1 MFYQVRIGVTG
12 ITSWFETNL
21 PRDQVLERWLCPFL
35 AKEPTL
41 IGDVLYNMS
50 TFGSLKV
57 FRTEKVIDSDWPVSK
72 KELSNKSPELQ
83 QYEYSVEL
91 QRQLSAQADDVTAEM
106 TREALVLLES
116 GKWKDRVRLSLEK
129 DKGKFCFFICPFEN
143 EEVNHNYKFVIGPVV
158 RQHGF
163 DIKRVDEVSHTKT
176 ITEIIL
182 ASIAR
187 ARFIVADLTDTR
199 PNCYYELGYA
209 HALGKPVILL
219 AKEGTER
226 HFDISTYQWNYW
238 RSYEDLQP
246 LFEQSV
252 SAVLADLGLLQ
263 SGVHGAAQLRRSA
276 NKI

>member
-21 PRDQVLERWLCPFL
+21 PRDQVLEGWLCPFL
-35 AKEPTL
+35 AKEPVL
-41 IGDVLYNMS
+41 IGGALYNMS

-57 FRTEKVIDSDWPVSK
+57 FSTKQVIDSEWPIK
-72 KELSNKSPELQ
+72 KADFHDKDGSLQHYKYDAELRK
-83 QYEYSVEL
+83 
-91 QRQLSAQADDVTAEM
+91 QLDVQAEDVTTEM

-116 GKWKDRVRLSLEK
+116 GRWKDRLRQSIEK
-129 DKGKFCFFICPFEN
+129 EKGKFCFFICPFDN
-143 EEVNHNYKFVIGPVV
+143 EEVNHNYKYVIGPSV

-163 DIKRVDEVSHTKT
+163 EINRVDEVSHTKT
-176 ITEIIL
+176 ITEVIL

-219 AKEGTER
+219 AKEGTDR

-238 RSYEDLQP
+238 RTYEDLQP
-246 LFEQSV
+246 LFNRSV
-252 SAVLADLGLLQ
+252 NSVLSELGLLNTGRG
-263 SGVHGAAQLRRSA
+263 SAA
-276 NKI
+276 